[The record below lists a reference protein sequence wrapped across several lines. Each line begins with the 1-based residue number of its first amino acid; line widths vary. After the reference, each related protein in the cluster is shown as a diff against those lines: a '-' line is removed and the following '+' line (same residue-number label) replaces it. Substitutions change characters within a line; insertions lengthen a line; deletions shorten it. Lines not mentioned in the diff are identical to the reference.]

1 MPIVNEEDPKSP
13 WQQVNRYMEIGLI
26 FPCSIVVGLLAG
38 YGLDHYFHKHLFY
51 LIGLLLGIAAGF
63 VQLIRLTQKPK

>member
-1 MPIVNEEDPKSP
+1 MSKPESP

-26 FPCSIVVGLLAG
+26 FPCSIVVGLLVG
-38 YGLDHYFHKHLFY
+38 YGLDHLFHTHIFY

-63 VQLIRLTQKPK
+63 VQLVRLTRKPK